1 VASKPLDSPH
11 ASSHFFPF
19 VAEIAEIPLAR
30 LDGGIYPRSLRIAL
44 VVGTLLNLVNQ
55 PGALLGP
62 APLNL
67 TQALLTYAVPFLVAT
82 YAAVAPGRDPS
93 A

>member
-1 VASKPLDSPH
+1 MRHRIP
-11 ASSHFFPF
+11 FPPWRKLLELHRHSR
-19 VAEIAEIPLAR
+19 AA
-30 LDGGIYPRSLRIAL
+30 GIYPRSLRTAL
-44 VVGTLLNLVNQ
+44 VVGTVLNLVNQ

-82 YAAVAPGRDPS
+82 YAAVAPGRGPW

>member
-1 VASKPLDSPH
+1 MRHRIPSHPWRKLLERHQH
-11 ASSHFFPF
+11 ART
-19 VAEIAEIPLAR
+19 A
-30 LDGGIYPRSLRIAL
+30 GIYPRSLRIAL
-44 VVGTLLNLVNQ
+44 VVGTVLNLVNQ

-82 YAAVAPGRDPS
+82 YAAVTPGRDPS

>member
-1 VASKPLDSPH
+1 MQHRIP
-11 ASSHFFPF
+11 FPRWRKLLELHRHCR
-19 VAEIAEIPLAR
+19 AA
-30 LDGGIYPRSLRIAL
+30 GIYPRSLRIAL
-44 VVGTLLNLVNQ
+44 VVGTVLNLVNQ

-67 TQALLTYAVPFLVAT
+67 TQALLTYAVPFLVAA